1 MVSPAPDL
9 SVVKN
14 ENVGRYDIE
23 PCLGKVLKAA
33 RGKAQGA
40 AGVHLV
46 PMVETAAGGRV
57 TPKRV
62 IQLDQDDV

>member
-9 SVVKN
+9 PILKN
-14 ENVGRYDIE
+14 ENVGRYHIE

-33 RGKAQGA
+33 RGKAQGSIRS
-40 AGVHLV
+40 AGTYG
-46 PMVETAAGGRV
+46 ETAAGGRV

-62 IQLDQDDV
+62 CTIGPG